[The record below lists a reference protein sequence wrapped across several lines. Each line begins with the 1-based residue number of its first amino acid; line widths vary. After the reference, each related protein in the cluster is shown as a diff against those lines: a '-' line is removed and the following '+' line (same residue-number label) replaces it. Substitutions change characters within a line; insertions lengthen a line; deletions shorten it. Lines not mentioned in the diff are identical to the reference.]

1 MILGESSPAFLAV
14 GNSANNKSKSTINGI
29 LAMRSFKDQ
38 FSTGYVDPKKGG
50 PDLTPQQISI
60 VVAILSAGTFAGSL
74 ISAPFGDLIG
84 RRLSIIAAIGVFIFG
99 VIFQVCADALP
110 LLLAGR
116 YVVSNGLMC

>member
-1 MILGESSPAFLAV
+1 M
-14 GNSANNKSKSTINGI
+14 GNPANNKSKSTINGI

-38 FSTGYVDPKKGG
+38 FSTGYTTKKG

-84 RRLSIIAAIGVFIFG
+84 RRLSIIASIGVFIFG

-116 YVVSNGLMC
+116 YVVSSSLKF